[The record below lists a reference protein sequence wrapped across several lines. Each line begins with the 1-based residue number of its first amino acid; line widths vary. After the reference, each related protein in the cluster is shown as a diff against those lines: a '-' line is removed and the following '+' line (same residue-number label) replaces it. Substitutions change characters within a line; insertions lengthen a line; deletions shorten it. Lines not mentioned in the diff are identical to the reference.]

1 MSRNSNSNPFSQN
14 IRCSRTTATRL
25 DPRTFRDHARVV
37 CRIDG
42 AMLGFE
48 YTEDDDMDC
57 LERAF
62 TGETTQSLCAPET
75 YDRASGP
82 PRWDAGD
89 KLEEKESIQD
99 VADKLDTW
107 DAQDY
112 ISNQPPFHFS
122 TAVAEAEVRGIT
134 GELTGAAKRWKS
146 ADEEEEEADD
156 SFGALRRK
164 QQALLEAADAAAAT
178 KTEALSTMGEKRT
191 AEHSLGEA
199 ILDCRFA
206 AVHEEVEEEEFV
218 APPEFPLR
226 ICLAGKNFCWQVGT
240 SIKTRR

>member
-1 MSRNSNSNPFSQN
+1 
-14 IRCSRTTATRL
+14 
-25 DPRTFRDHARVV
+25 
-37 CRIDG
+37 
-42 AMLGFE
+42 
-48 YTEDDDMDC
+48 MDC

-112 ISNQPPFHFS
+112 IGNAPPFHFS
-122 TAVAEAEVRGIT
+122 TSVAEAEVRGIT
-134 GELTGAAKRWKS
+134 GELTGAAKRWKGT
-146 ADEEEEEADD
+146 DEEEEEADD
-156 SFGALRRK
+156 SFGALRRR
-164 QQALLEAADAAAAT
+164 QQALLEKADAASKT
-178 KTEALSTMGEKRT
+178 KTEALATMGEKRT

-206 AVHEEVEEEEFV
+206 AVHEEVEEEAFV

-226 ICLAGKNFCWQVGT
+226 ICLAGRTFAGKSEQASRLADRFRLKVLSAGGLLERALKLSEDVTLGKVSVTGAGLN
-240 SIKTRR
+240 